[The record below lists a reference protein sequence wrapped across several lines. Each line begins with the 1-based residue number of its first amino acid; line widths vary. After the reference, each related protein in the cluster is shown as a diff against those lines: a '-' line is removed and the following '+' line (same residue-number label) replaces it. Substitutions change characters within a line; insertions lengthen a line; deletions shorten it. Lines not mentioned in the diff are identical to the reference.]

1 MKFNRNQR
9 NPKLKQYFQRTER
22 DSKMTQNGLRK
33 TNRDGGLKLQIIW
46 SGRDFNEI
54 YRSQKLKGT
63 ERYQNA
69 KRAQSDFLTN
79 SKQP

>member
-9 NPKLKQYFQRTER
+9 NSKLKEYFQKTEMAKWTER

-46 SGRDFNEI
+46 SGRDFNGI

-63 ERYQNA
+63 ERYQNGP
-69 KRAQSDFLTN
+69 KVTS
-79 SKQP
+79 